1 VIAQLTTPVQL
12 IDYNFC
18 VAGPAHCPL
27 LDACGKLDGHHSSPI
42 NPATINYLKESSC
55 EMGSTLRLRGSGFMC
70 VAGIGS

>member
-27 LDACGKLDGHHSSPI
+27 LDACGKLDGSFI
-42 NPATINYLKESSC
+42 AD
-55 EMGSTLRLRGSGFMC
+55 
-70 VAGIGS
+70 